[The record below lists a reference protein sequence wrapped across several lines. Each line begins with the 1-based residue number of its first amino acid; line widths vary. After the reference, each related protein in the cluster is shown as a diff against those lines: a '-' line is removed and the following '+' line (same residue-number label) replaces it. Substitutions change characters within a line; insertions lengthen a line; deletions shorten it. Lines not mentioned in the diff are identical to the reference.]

1 MKSGA
6 SKVWLQKKPNIMQP
20 QDETKVIS
28 SASKRMSNKG
38 GSRAAKCPNCP

>member
-6 SKVWLQKKPNIMQP
+6 NKVWLQKKPNIMQP
-20 QDETKVIS
+20 QTETKVIS

-38 GSRAAKCPNCP
+38 GLRAAKCPNCP